1 MSDPATPLRLEPVG
15 RVGSLEVVR
24 QPAPEGAPTFAA
36 TYLTPAG
43 WGFDPKGREGT
54 ARLVNQLAVSAAG
67 PWGRIELARRLDR
80 AGGSLQVD
88 TSPEAAEIS
97 VWGPRDAWEPLLE
110 ILAAS
115 VRRPRFDP
123 DDLAR
128 AIRQLRER
136 QLRERNHPGS
146 RAHAEL
152 LRAVFPEAHPY
163 RSSGLGDGRS
173 ASRISRAGL
182 VEFHRE
188 RYGAAG
194 AQLVVT
200 AAAGGTAVER
210 AIRKHFSGM
219 SETSRAPLRLPA
231 IPRAAPRRVEIDL
244 PGHSQ
249 VEVRVAG
256 PSVPQSA
263 PEYAAGYL
271 GNQVLGGRPLIS
283 RLFQNVREQSGLAY
297 GASSHLETLR
307 RGGWWVA
314 GAGTGAD
321 RWTKVVPLVEGEV
334 ARLREESV
342 PPDELG
348 TVRESAIGE
357 IPLGLESTAE
367 AHQLA
372 VDVVYHGM
380 PPDFWLTWPG
390 RLRAIR
396 SDDVRRAAGTVFDP
410 NHSATVV
417 VGPLSG
423 GPSRAR

>member
-1 MSDPATPLRLEPVG
+1 MTDGETPLRLEPVA
-15 RVGSLEVVR
+15 RVGGLEVVR

-36 TYLTPAG
+36 TYLTAAG

-67 PWGRIELARRLDR
+67 PWGRVELARRLDR

-88 TSPEAAEIS
+88 TSPETAEIS

-115 VRRPRFDP
+115 VRRPRFETE
-123 DDLAR
+123 DLAR
-128 AIRQLRER
+128 AVRQLRER
-136 QLRERNHPGS
+136 QLRERSHPGS
-146 RAHAEL
+146 RAHAEV
-152 LRAVFPEAHPY
+152 LRAIFPENHPY
-163 RSSGLGDGRS
+163 RSSGLGDARS
-173 ASRISRAGL
+173 VARISRAGL
-182 VEFHRE
+182 LDFHRE
-188 RYGAAG
+188 RYGGAG

-200 AAAGGTAVER
+200 APAGAAAIER
-210 AIRKHFSGM
+210 AVRKHFSRM
-219 SETSRAPLRLPA
+219 SEASRDPLRLPPM
-231 IPRAAPRRVEIDL
+231 PRAAPRRVEVDL

-256 PSVPQSA
+256 PSVPQAA
-263 PEYAAGYL
+263 PEYPAGYL
-271 GNQVLGGRPLIS
+271 ANQVLGGRPLIS
-283 RLFQNVREQSGLAY
+283 RLFQNVREQTGLAY

-307 RGGWWVA
+307 QGGWWVA

-321 RWTKVVPLVEGEV
+321 RWTRVVPLVEREV
-334 ARLREESV
+334 ARLRDQSV
-342 PPDELG
+342 PDEELT

-380 PPDFWLTWPG
+380 PADFWLTWPG
-390 RLRAIR
+390 KLRAIR
-396 SDDVRRAAGTVFDP
+396 PDEVRAASGRVFDR
-410 NHSATVV
+410 NRSVTVV
-417 VGPLSG
+417 VGPLSA
-423 GPSRAR
+423 GPSHPR